1 MNIYHLQVSWSR
13 FSPPDPN
20 DPEMDRHYYFRK
32 MKDAKKKLASIKR
45 EHGKDAI
52 TFSYIWKIEMNSKPT
67 KSDIVSM
74 LNSRFHELNY

>member
-1 MNIYHLQVSWSR
+1 MNIYQVNVSWSEHS
-13 FSPPDPN
+13 SPFEGDQFF
-20 DPEMDRHYYFRK
+20 YYRN

-45 EHGKDAI
+45 EYGKDSI
-52 TFSYIWKIEMNSKPT
+52 YSSMISKIEMNSKPT